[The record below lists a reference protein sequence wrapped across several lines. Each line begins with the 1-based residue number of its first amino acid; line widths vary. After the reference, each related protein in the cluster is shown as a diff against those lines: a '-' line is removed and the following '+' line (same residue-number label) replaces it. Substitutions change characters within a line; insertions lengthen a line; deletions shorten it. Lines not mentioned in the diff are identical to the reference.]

1 MIYIRACRYCAVQGT
16 IPRQPPKEEGTIP
29 RQPPKEEGTRTLP
42 SPKLDVSTCTK
53 SEPTTPPPLPLL
65 STSTPHRT
73 KSSDTRVP
81 TPYEDGIL
89 SPITLSQVT
98 FLELSMQC
106 ADDHAPTPTMSDK
119 VLSDFGLRE
128 LTEQDLKEFSDCTTL
143 DTSLCTASASLGAS
157 GRGKA
162 SHDNTETESATLH
175 NVSAGFVLLKYHD
188 STSPPV
194 TYRGT
199 HDDVP
204 RPSVFH
210 FPGPHSIP
218 SSVSFHSQVGTLLD
232 AKLKHPHPYI
242 RSRRLTVL
250 QGRKQLM
257 SHDAEEVY
265 EAFMSAA
272 DPHQF
277 QVGEEGLMHQ

>member
-1 MIYIRACRYCAVQGT
+1 MEVCAVEVCVQWRCVCSGGVYSGGVCAVEVCVQW
-16 IPRQPPKEEGTIP
+16 RCVQWRCVQWRCVQWRCVYSG
-29 RQPPKEEGTRTLP
+29 G
-42 SPKLDVSTCTK
+42 VCTV
-53 SEPTTPPPLPLL
+53 EVHVCTVEVCT
-65 STSTPHRT
+65 
-73 KSSDTRVP
+73 V
-81 TPYEDGIL
+81 E
-89 SPITLSQVT
+89 V
-98 FLELSMQC
+98 C
-106 ADDHAPTPTMSDK
+106 AMEVCVQWHIKKP
-119 VLSDFGLRE
+119 
-128 LTEQDLKEFSDCTTL
+128 EFSDCTTL
-143 DTSLCTASASLGAS
+143 DTSLCTTSASLGAS

-175 NVSAGFVLLKYHD
+175 NVSAGFVPLKYHD
-188 STSPPV
+188 STSLPV

-218 SSVSFHSQVGTLLD
+218 LSVSFHSQVGTLLN
-232 AKLKHPHPYI
+232 AKLKHPHPHI

-250 QGRKQLM
+250 QGKKQLT